1 VNFLKPFLEKAGAD
15 VSDSEKTSK
24 IILAVQKKIERGDQ
38 IYEAARIFYKDELVI
53 TEPEALEIIA
63 APTAKTVLT
72 AIAEKIADLDE
83 LNNDT
88 FRQVMKEVQKETG
101 VKGAELWKPIRI
113 ALTGETSG
121 PELPNVIDIFG
132 KEKVL
137 NFIRQTLTIIDK

>member
-1 VNFLKPFLEKAGAD
+1 V
-15 VSDSEKTSK
+15 
-24 IILAVQKKIERGDQ
+24 
-38 IYEAARIFYKDELVI
+38 
-53 TEPEALEIIA
+53 
-63 APTAKTVLT
+63 
-72 AIAEKIADLDE
+72 
-83 LNNDT
+83 
-88 FRQVMKEVQKETG
+88 KEVQKETG